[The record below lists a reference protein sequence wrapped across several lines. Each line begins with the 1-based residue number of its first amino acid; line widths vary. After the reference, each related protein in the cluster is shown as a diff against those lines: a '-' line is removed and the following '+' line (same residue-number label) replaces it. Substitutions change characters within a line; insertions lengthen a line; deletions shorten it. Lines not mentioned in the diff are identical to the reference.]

1 MEKHSKTFKLII
13 ENYEELKR
21 CEVADEDLRFKAI
34 SFLLDYELMLADFKN
49 IGIIPLYSKELPIV
63 RFCLN
68 RISGNNKFS
77 NDIREDAARYSSEL
91 AFIVKNNRVRYLDD
105 LKDGIII
112 S

>member
-1 MEKHSKTFKLII
+1 MEKHSKKFKMII
-13 ENYEELKR
+13 ENYEALKR
-21 CEVADEDLRFKAI
+21 YNVGDADLHVKALN
-34 SFLLDYELMLADFKN
+34 FLVDYELLLADFKN
-49 IGIIPLYSKELPIV
+49 TGIIPLYSKELPIV
-63 RFCLN
+63 RYCLN

-77 NDIREDAARYSSEL
+77 NDIREDAARYGSEL

>member
-21 CEVADEDLRFKAI
+21 CDVDHTDFRYKAI
-34 SFLLDYELMLADFKN
+34 SFLLDYELMLAEFKRS
-49 IGIIPLYSKELPIV
+49 GIIPLYSKELPIV

-68 RISGNNKFS
+68 RISGNKKFS
-77 NDIREDAARYSSEL
+77 NDIREDAARYGSEL
-91 AFIVKNNRVRYLDD
+91 ALIVKNNQFRCLDD